1 MLLFYQISAWV
12 FLIHMFLYVSFYCR
26 WSLFTMELQEEF
38 GAKLKP
44 KNPPPTYFLK
54 QYIFILKSNV
64 IVLHLKEFKVSWPI
78 AFLRCLKITLNRYP
92 GDTVPSSL
100 YLSYI
105 SCSKTWDAVMAFNI
119 PSLNRKWCCKFSDVG
134 YKLAF
139 QSRALTKLPQL
150 HTLILVVPV

>member
-1 MLLFYQISAWV
+1 MWV
-12 FLIHMFLYVSFYCR
+12 FTVGEVYLPWNYKRNSERSWNQKILH
-26 WSLFTMELQEEF
+26 QHI
-38 GAKLKP
+38 
-44 KNPPPTYFLK
+44 FLK

-105 SCSKTWDAVMAFNI
+105 SCSKTWDAVRAFNI